1 MSTKF
6 NYLLKYVIIGDSGV
20 GKSNILLRFINNTFT
35 EEFRSTVGVEF
46 SAKNIVVNKN
56 IYRVQV
62 WDTAGQETFRSISRA
77 YYKNSVCACVV
88 YDISNYS
95 SFESVQSWIE
105 DCKSQSSKSILI
117 ILIGNKSDLN
127 DIREVTYDE
136 GAQFAKSNNMI
147 FLETS
152 AKTGDNIEEIFD
164 KSVRKIDQNII
175 DNKYDLENESCGIR
189 VGEKRNSFSLKGDN
203 IVNSKKKKKKKKCC

>member
-20 GKSNILLRFINNTFT
+20 GKSNILLRFINNTFS

-46 SAKNIVVNKN
+46 AAKNIIMNKN
-56 IYRVQV
+56 MYIVQI

-77 YYKNSVCACVV
+77 YYKNSCCACVV

-95 SFESVQSWIE
+95 TFESVQSWIE
-105 DCKSQSSKSILI
+105 DCKSQSSKSILL
-117 ILIGNKSDLN
+117 ILIGNKNDLN
-127 DIREVTYDE
+127 DMRQVTYDE
-136 GAQFAKSNNMI
+136 GANFAKSNNMI

-152 AKTGDNIEEIFD
+152 AKTGDNIKEIFN
-164 KSVRKIDQNII
+164 KSVKKIDQNIL

-189 VGEKRNSFSLKGDN
+189 VGEKRNSFALKGDD
-203 IVNSKKKKKKKKCC
+203 IMTTKKKKKKKCC